1 MNREI
6 ILQANRLIRNK
17 RPDLNEAKACTA
29 TPVGDM
35 LEIVF
40 TSKCCRND
48 MVGTCIMCDY
58 GHSIKQWS
66 DDEYIKS
73 FRDILNG
80 DLQKY
85 KSIHLCANGSIM
97 DEYQISINLFSRIIN
112 ELKTC
117 SVSEIGIETHFNTVS
132 EDKLSLIQKALPDKN
147 IYIEMGLETVNQQ
160 CLSTLIMKSIDLDK
174 LDITINLI
182 KKYGFD
188 VVLNVLLGMPFMSS
202 AEQLKDAK
210 ETMLWV
216 LERDC
221 RAVIFPINIKP
232 FTLLYHM
239 YSSKFYQPVSH
250 WLLIILLQS
259 LPAKFLDK
267 ITVAY
272 YGNRDESYKN
282 IDQHTVFPVCCPICE
297 QSLFEFYHSFNH
309 MYDWNSREKLIDK
322 LTQQVSCDCLSKQL
336 EDLKKQKHETFLK
349 RIESFTIYLEKA
361 TIKGELN

>member
-17 RPDLNEAKACTA
+17 RPNLNEAKACTA

-48 MVGTCIMCDY
+48 KAGTCVMCDY
-58 GHSIKQWS
+58 GHSTKEWS
-66 DDEYIKS
+66 DDEYIES
-73 FRDILNG
+73 FRNILTG

-97 DEYQISINLFSRIIN
+97 DEYQISKNLFSRIIN
-112 ELKTC
+112 ELKNC

-132 EDKLSLIQKALPDKN
+132 EDKLSLIQQALPNKN

-182 KKYGFD
+182 KKHGFA
-188 VVLNVLLGMPFMSS
+188 VVLNVLLGMPFMSP
-202 AEQLKDAK
+202 AEQLKDAEK
-210 ETMLWV
+210 TMLWV

-232 FTLLYHM
+232 FTLLYYM
-239 YSSKFYQPVSH
+239 YSSEFYQPVSH
-250 WLLIILLQS
+250 WLLIILLKS
-259 LPAKFLDK
+259 LPANSLDK

-272 YGNRDESYKN
+272 YGNRDESYAN
-282 IDQHTVFPVCCPICE
+282 IDKHTVFPVCCPICE

-309 MYDWNSREKLIDK
+309 MYDWNSREKLINK
-322 LTQQVSCDCLSKQL
+322 LIEQVGCDCLFKQF
-336 EDLKKQKHETFLK
+336 EDIKKQNDEPFSK
-349 RIESFTIYLEKA
+349 RLELFAIHLEKA
-361 TIKGELN
+361 AIKGELN

>member
-6 ILQANRLIRNK
+6 ILQTNQSIRNK
-17 RPDLNEAKACTA
+17 RPDLNEVKACTA

-48 MVGTCIMCDY
+48 KAGTCVMCDY
-58 GHSIKQWS
+58 GYSIKKWS
-66 DDEYIKS
+66 DDDYIES
-73 FRDILNG
+73 FRNILNG

-97 DEYQISINLFSRIIN
+97 DEYQISTDLFSRIIN
-112 ELKTC
+112 ELKNC
-117 SVSEIGIETHFNTVS
+117 SVPEIGIETHFNTVT
-132 EDKLSLIQKALPDKN
+132 EDKLSLIQQALPDKS
-147 IYIEMGLETVNQQ
+147 IYIEMGLETVNPH

-182 KKYGFD
+182 KKYGFA
-188 VVLNVLLGMPFMSS
+188 VVLNVLLGMPFMSP
-202 AEQLKDAK
+202 AEQLKDAN

-232 FTLLYHM
+232 FTLLYYM
-239 YSSKFYQPVSH
+239 YSSEFYQPVSH
-250 WLLIILLQS
+250 WLLIVLLKN
-259 LPAKFLDK
+259 LPAKLLDK

-272 YGNRDESYKN
+272 YGNRDESYAN
-282 IDQHTVFPVCCPICE
+282 IDRHTVFPVCCPLCE
-297 QSLFEFYHSFNH
+297 QPLFEFYYSFNH
-309 MYDWNSREKLIDK
+309 IYDWNSRKKLINK
-322 LTQQVSCDCLSKQL
+322 LIEQVSCDCLYKQI
-336 EDLKKQKHETFLK
+336 EDLKKPTFDTFQK
-349 RIESFTIYLEKA
+349 RIESFTIHLERA